1 MQEEEKGDNYY
12 PTSAKSKQIIKE
24 KLEQILNKM
33 NIEHPLCEFAE
44 DLEFETKGRF
54 TFLELKEIIDNKFP
68 KLSNEEKIFLL
79 KYIPL
84 TSLGVDNKTPYVTLL
99 NLFSYFEKILE
110 ERIISPSLIF
120 YKTANIIKYKFRT
133 TTLEFIYSIGFYSSS
148 VINLN
153 EFYIKLASKLQLDE
167 ITCMMIFK
175 GLDYKNAGKI
185 KIIDF
190 VLVIDSFRDNSNDN
204 RYLYPQN
211 MREEEKNA
219 KILKLFLD
227 KNSISLDKLFQ
238 DGQAEFMNYN
248 DIKSNIMKEIDN
260 NQINFKLKEPINEKM
275 VDSVLMSVSRNFKI
289 FRDDLDNFMQS
300 TKIESFQNYIKL
312 NDIQKYWIKKYIKM
326 IESINITPKMAFESS
341 AQPKSPNLINLED
354 LKRQLRILLPTASVS
369 ELNNIMDAF
378 DINGNKTIERQ
389 KYDQIIKQINI
400 ENSEDNKQND
410 EQMKKTIN
418 DSSTNLW
425 NTGVKSTSYHL
436 LPVKGNHEILSNL
449 NKDINKNI
457 LLHRNREEDE
467 QNNSNIKFGE
477 EKVTGDQGV
486 NIKNRTS
493 SEINRNK
500 NKNKKLNIEGEYI
513 DRHKLIKILED
524 FKYHKLALP
533 SYDFILYLSK
543 NEIPKQKAFEITKY
557 IDEDNDGYISMIEII
572 NFLLKELTFR
582 STKLLY
588 KYLYLKV
595 YYDLGFPSSEEFF
608 SRYNFSIY
616 DVININDLSKF
627 YTALNI
633 QMPLIMRS
641 YDELRKIFET
651 PLIYKNICEL
661 IDEYKKDPI
670 INNFGPPEDD
680 EEKYSISVQ
689 NFDLQMKNF
698 VYGLLDKKDSNKDD
712 YERASRIHQ
721 KLKPIMKNCVEKM
734 NLSQYNLFFSRPLN
748 MEPSLALTV
757 FQLLKTILPSGEQLL
772 DKNDLLMFL
781 ESYSSCSDISNIQY
795 NIQYSKNRNKEDQKV
810 ENVQRIVN
818 TIEQNSSPIKYAF
831 ESIPFRRNG
840 LITSSELVKY
850 FQIFYG
856 NSIAKTDLMIIIKY
870 IDFNKVGYINYNQIQ
885 MFLYDFSKKNQF
897 SIDIELKIV
906 TVNINKKKFSSAS
919 EYFMSDKFKE
929 IVKNYQKIT
938 KKQHAILLKELCSSN
953 KNRTELYYYLTGI
966 SGTSTYDIRY
976 LTDVI
981 DGYLESDYYNKEK
994 EESTLEY
1001 EQKDN
1006 LIKSVWDEDQ
1016 AEEKLPEQS
1025 VFEKALQNITLG
1037 DDGNVFIN
1045 QLIKLIPNDCQ
1056 KTIVKHIDKK
1066 RLGFVP
1072 FPDFISR
1079 CRDLFGTEINL
1090 NYKLCGQYLY
1100 KRFIKSPELVQSYLL
1115 EKINEKDILT
1125 YVTHDVLY
1133 NAFMY
1138 GFVNDKFLFEDF
1150 YEIYKEKKGK
1160 YAGMLKMHSFLQFL
1174 FYNNPELKAY
1184 PNVDFIQPAKEEI
1197 VSQDN
1202 AIIEDLV
1209 KKKLITIREI
1219 IDLINVE
1226 ECELKKNFTISE
1238 DYMRKMLNRY
1248 FDYSDEELNIF
1259 CNYFRYEQNGF
1270 NLKKLFLYDKETK
1283 NNLNVILN
1291 EEILPKIKEQIIN
1304 SNIST
1309 YRQYRAK
1316 FFKGDYLT
1324 VNEVYSEFNKL
1335 YQLTLFHCLLIIGD
1349 EQYLSIDH
1357 FYNEYELK
1365 ELFPEK
1371 EYEPILKTAIN
1382 KLHKYFDEHQDKLR
1396 LFKEIDLD
1404 KNGVLSTEEFMTVLN
1419 SMEDL
1424 NLEDTQKYKLL
1435 SIADKNKDGKI
1446 NSREF
1451 LAFIKNARFLSDSN
1465 SVNEMKSIFPNI
1477 NKKIA
1482 IDNTKFI
1489 PRYLNNKSIV
1499 EKNLEINKKV
1509 LKEGNGFLET
1519 IIVLQEDIV
1528 NNFFNF
1534 DCIEQDFNLADS
1546 DKIGKVSYI
1555 KFNSILKK
1563 RLFTLKDSNFER
1575 IINFANKGLDPE
1587 VIDRLKNEKVIDY
1600 KNFLNNLVN
1609 YNEEGEEQK
1618 SWDII
1623 VEKKSEDKNES
1634 EIKLGGTA
1642 VEESKVEKDEENELD
1657 QFHGEIKDENENNEE
1672 GKEDNHEAKDDNNTE
1687 KENKEGE
1694 GEDAIKTQRNEDNKE
1709 LKTLNDIIVDKKEEK
1724 KEEEEKKEK
1733 EENKELKTLNDI
1745 IVDKDSD
1752 LKLLDDIIVDKKE
1765 EKKSDDD
1772 VEELG
1777 EEKKS
1782 SLIKALEDDKNE
1794 KNEENVHEEV
1804 RDINEEIL
1812 EEKEKKDEEIKKYA
1826 KSIKL
1831 GNTLV
1836 EEEHFDKEEE

>member
-1 MQEEEKGDNYY
+1 MLEEEKGDNYY

-24 KLEQILNKM
+24 KLGQILNKM
-33 NIEHPLCEFAE
+33 NMEHPLCEFAE

-84 TSLGVDNKTPYVTLL
+84 TSLGIDNKTPYVTLL
-99 NLFSYFEKILE
+99 NLFSYFEKILD

-175 GLDYKNAGKI
+175 GLDYKNSGKI

-190 VLVIDSFRDNSNDN
+190 VLVIDSYRDNSNDN

-227 KNSISLDKLFQ
+227 KNSITLDKLFQ
-238 DGQAEFMNYN
+238 DGQAEFMNYSDLKN
-248 DIKSNIMKEIDN
+248 GIMRIIDN
-260 NQINFKLKEPINEKM
+260 NQNNFKLKEPVNEKM
-275 VDSVLMSVSRNFKI
+275 VDSVLKSVSRNFKI
-289 FRDDLDNFMQS
+289 FKDDLENFMQS
-300 TKIESFQNYIKL
+300 TKVESIHNYIKL
-312 NDIQKYWIKKYIKM
+312 NDIQKYWIKKYMKM
-326 IESINITPKMAFESS
+326 LESINITPKMAFESS
-341 AQPKSPNLINLED
+341 AQSKSPNLINLED

-389 KYDQIIKQINI
+389 KYEQIIKQINI
-400 ENSEDNKQND
+400 ENSEENKQND

-436 LPVKGNHEILSNL
+436 LPVKGNNEILSAL

-457 LLHRNREEDE
+457 FLHRNREEDS

-486 NIKNRTS
+486 NLKNRTS
-493 SEINRNK
+493 NEINRNK
-500 NKNKKLNIEGEYI
+500 DKNKKLNIEGEYI
-513 DRHKLIKILED
+513 DRHKLIRILED

-533 SYDFILYLSK
+533 SYDFLLYLSK
-543 NEIPKQKAFEITKY
+543 NEIPKKKAFEIAKY
-557 IDEDNDGYISMIEII
+557 IDADNDGYISMIEII

-633 QMPLIMRS
+633 EMPLIMRS
-641 YDELRKIFET
+641 YDELRNIFKT

-661 IDEYKKDPI
+661 IDEHKKDPI
-670 INNFGPPEDD
+670 INNFGPPEDE
-680 EEKYSISVQ
+680 EEKYSISIQ

-698 VYGLLDKKDSNKDD
+698 VIGLLDKKDCNKDD

-721 KLKPIMKNCVEKM
+721 KLKPILKNCVEKM
-734 NLSQYNLFFSRPLN
+734 NMSQYNLFFSRPLN

-757 FQLLKTILPSGEQLL
+757 FQLLKTIMPNGEQLL

-781 ESYSSCSDISNIQY
+781 ESYSSCSDVSNIH
-795 NIQYSKNRNKEDQKV
+795 YSKNRNKEDQKV

-818 TIEQNSSPIKYAF
+818 DIEQKSSPIKYAF

-840 LITSSELVKY
+840 LITSSEIVKY

-856 NSIAKTDLMIIIKY
+856 NSIAKTDLMLLVKY
-870 IDFNKVGYINYNQIQ
+870 IDYNKLGYINYNQIQ
-885 MFLYDFSKKNQF
+885 MFLYDFSKRNQF
-897 SIDIELKIV
+897 SIDIELKII
-906 TVNINKKKFSSAS
+906 TVNINKKRFSSAN

-929 IVKNYQKIT
+929 IVKNYEKIT

-953 KNRTELYYYLTGI
+953 KNITELYYYLT
-966 SGTSTYDIRY
+966 SKSLTSTYDIRY
-976 LTDVI
+976 LSDII

-994 EESTLEY
+994 EESMYEN
-1001 EQKDN
+1001 EQKEN
-1006 LIKSVWDEDQ
+1006 MTKSVWDEDQ

-1037 DDGNVFIN
+1037 DNGNVFIN

-1072 FPDFISR
+1072 FPDFISS

-1100 KRFIKSPELVQSYLL
+1100 KHFIKSPELIQSYLL
-1115 EKINEKDILT
+1115 EKINEKDIST
-1125 YVTHDVLY
+1125 YVTHDAFY
-1133 NAFMY
+1133 NAFMF
-1138 GFVNDKFLFEDF
+1138 GFVNDIFLFEDF

-1160 YAGMLKMHSFLQFL
+1160 YAGMIKMHSFLQFL

-1202 AIIEDLV
+1202 YIIEDLV

-1219 IDLINVE
+1219 IDLIDVE

-1238 DYMRKMLNRY
+1238 DYMKKMLNRY

-1259 CNYFRYEQNGF
+1259 CNYFRYEHNGF

-1283 NNLNVILN
+1283 INLNVILN
-1291 EEILPKIKEQIIN
+1291 EEILPKIKEQILN

-1357 FYNEYELK
+1357 FYTEYELK

-1371 EYEPILKTAIN
+1371 EYEPILKTAII
-1382 KLHKYFDEHQDKLR
+1382 KLNKYFEEHQDKLR

-1424 NLEDTQKYKLL
+1424 NLEDNQKYKLL

-1446 NSREF
+1446 NSKEF
-1451 LAFIKNARFLSDSN
+1451 LAFLKNARFLSDSN
-1465 SVNEMKSIFPNI
+1465 AVNEMKSIFPNI

-1482 IDNTKFI
+1482 IENTKFI
-1489 PRYLNNKSIV
+1489 PRYLNDKSIV
-1499 EKNLEINKKV
+1499 EKNLEINKKI
-1509 LKEGNGFLET
+1509 LKEGNGFLEA

-1528 NNFFNF
+1528 DNFFNF

-1546 DKIGKVSYI
+1546 DKNGKVSYF

-1587 VIDRLKNEKVIDY
+1587 VIAQLKNEKVIDY
-1600 KNFLNNLVN
+1600 KNFLNNLIN

-1623 VEKKSEDKNES
+1623 VEKKSEDKNDT
-1634 EIKLGGTA
+1634 EIKLGGTV
-1642 VEESKVEKDEENELD
+1642 VEETKVEKEEDNELD
-1657 QFHGEIKDENENNEE
+1657 QFHKQQKKDENDEA
-1672 GKEDNHEAKDDNNTE
+1672 KEDNNKE

-1694 GEDAIKTQRNEDNKE
+1694 GEGDDAIKTQRNEDNKE

-1724 KEEEEKKEK
+1724 EEEKKEK
-1733 EENKELKTLNDI
+1733 EDNKELKTLNDI
-1745 IVDKDSD
+1745 IIDKDND
-1752 LKLLDDIIVDKKE
+1752 LKLLDDIITNGKE
-1765 EKKSDDD
+1765 EKKIDDDD

-1782 SLIKALEDDKNE
+1782 SLRKELEDDKNE
-1794 KNEENVHEEV
+1794 DNVIQEEEE

-1812 EEKEKKDEEIKKYA
+1812 EEKEKKDKENEEIKKYA
-1826 KSIKL
+1826 ESIKL
-1831 GNTLV
+1831 GNTLI
-1836 EEEHFDKEEE
+1836 EEVHIDKEE